1 MAVDGR
7 RRRELLLEQLKSY
20 AAPLTGASLARELKV
35 SRQIIVGDIAILRAA
50 GYDIYATPQGY
61 LLPDKKPASAWI
73 RATLAC
79 RHSRDKL
86 EEELAVIID
95 NGGKVLDVVVEHAVY
110 GEIKANLMLSSRRE
124 LAEFLAKITAGS
136 DAPLSVITG
145 GVHLHT
151 IEVPSEEVLTVIQQ
165 ELKNKGILM
174 ME

>member
-1 MAVDGR
+1 MSIDGKK
-7 RRRELLLEQLKSY
+7 RRELLLEQLKSSET
-20 AAPLTGASLARELKV
+20 PLTGASLARELKV

-61 LLPDKKPASAWI
+61 ILPDKKTDSNWI

-79 RHSRDKL
+79 RHGREQL
-86 EEELAVIID
+86 EEELSIIID

-110 GEIKANLMLSSRRE
+110 GEIKANLMLASRRE
-124 LAEFLAKITAGS
+124 LADFLAKITVGG
-136 DAPLSVITG
+136 DAPLSAITG

-151 IEVPSEEVLTVIQQ
+151 IEVPSAKVLTAIEQ

-174 ME
+174 LE